1 MSPTLKDG
9 EIYILRKGA
18 FELKRQDII
27 AFYSSKDELNYVKRI
42 VGLPGETI
50 EIKDSQ
56 VYINGQQLEENYAVN
71 NKDIPDFGP
80 IKISPYQVF
89 VLGDNRAISEDSR
102 VMGTIPIVFI
112 KGKIIGY

>member
-9 EIYILRKGA
+9 EIYILQKGRSD
-18 FELKRQDII
+18 LKRQDII

-50 EIKDSQ
+50 EIKNNQ
-56 VYINGQQLEENYAVN
+56 VYINGQQLKESYVVR